1 MLPFPEDIV
10 HPLNGSAATRFF
22 LTDGRR
28 ARGYLAFVAA
38 LVVVM
43 GLFTAP
49 PAFAATVTS
58 ATFTGVTG
66 TVVSGGLLY
75 AKQGGVLTL
84 TVFTSDDTQCV
95 DVAGAFTAHSESS
108 TAKSSWTFSTTAGAG
123 DGVQAVTVDASPSF
137 NKGKCNGPSPTF
149 QASFTLDNTGPVV
162 TAALAPAPNAAGWN
176 KSNVGITW
184 SATDSGSGI
193 GSGPTPATDSVN
205 SNTPGVTQNAT
216 ATDKLGNSGN
226 GSVTVKLDKT
236 PPTIGGTR
244 APAPNAAGWNNS
256 NVTVTLTCSDAVSGI
271 KSCTGGG
278 SVLLSTEGAS
288 QSVSGA
294 AVDNADNTTNG
305 SVSGINIDK
314 TAPSLTGTPTTG
326 ANGNGWYKGNVTI
339 GWNGA
344 DALSGINPATQPAN
358 STIIGEGA
366 GLTATASITD
376 KAGNTTT
383 ANSAQVKIDRTAPT
397 TGISGTSNNWTNSN
411 VTVTL
416 APSDNLSGVASTSY
430 AVDGAATQTGTSF
443 TLSTEGDHTVSFFS
457 TDKAGNVE
465 TTRTVH
471 VKIDKTA
478 PTIGHSF
485 TLLGYTDGAWTNQ
498 DVTVTFVCADSS
510 SGIASCTTPVTKS
523 TEGAAQQVTGTGTD
537 NAGNSA
543 TDTALVSIDKTK
555 PTISASTDRPAD
567 VGIWYNH
574 GVTVNFSAN
583 DALSGLAST
592 S

>member
-1 MLPFPEDIV
+1 MRAPSGI
-10 HPLNGSAATRFF
+10 STRRVRIRE
-22 LTDGRR
+22 GRT
-28 ARGYLAFVAA
+28 RGWLAVIASGAVVAA
-38 LVVVM
+38 MLS
-43 GLFTAP
+43 TT
-49 PAFAATVTS
+49 PAFAAGSTVTS
-58 ATFTGVTG
+58 ATFTGGTG
-66 TVVSGGLLY
+66 TVSSGGTLY
-75 AKQGGVLTL
+75 AKQGGALTL
-84 TVFTSDDTQCV
+84 TVITSNDTQCV

-108 TAKSSWTFSTTAGAG
+108 TAKSNWTFTKTAGAG
-123 DGVQAVTVDASPSF
+123 DGVQAVTVTASK
-137 NKGKCNGPSPTF
+137 NANGQGSCSSAS
-149 QASFTLDNTGPVV
+149 QAMQALYTLDNTGPMV
-162 TAALAPAPNAAGWN
+162 TAALSPQPNAAGWN
-176 KSNVGITW
+176 KATVGVTW
-184 SATDSGSGI
+184 SAIDAGSGV
-193 GSGPTPATDSVN
+193 GSGPTPATDSVTADN
-205 SNTPGVTQNAT
+205 AGIIKTAT
-216 ATDKLGNSGN
+216 ATDNLGNSGN
-226 GSVTVKLDKT
+226 RSVTVKLDKT
-236 PPTIGGTR
+236 
-244 APAPNAAGWNNS
+244 APAISGTWAPAANTVGWNNS
-256 NVTVTLTCSDAVSGI
+256 NVTVTLTCTDTLSGI

-278 SVLLSTEGAS
+278 SVLLSTEGAN

-294 AVDNADNTTNG
+294 AVDNADNTANG

-314 TAPSLTGTPTTG
+314 TAPSLTGTPTTA
-326 ANGNGWYKGNVTI
+326 ANGNGWYKGDVAI
-339 GWNGA
+339 GWSGA

-358 STIIGEGA
+358 STITSEGA
-366 GLTATASITD
+366 GLTATASIAD

-397 TGISGTSNNWTNSN
+397 TGISGASNSWTNSN

-457 TDKAGNVE
+457 TDKAGNIE

-485 TLLGYTDGAWTNQ
+485 TLPGYTDGAWTNQ

-510 SGIASCTTPVTKS
+510 SGVASCTTPATKS

-583 DALSGLAST
+583 DALS
-592 S
+592 